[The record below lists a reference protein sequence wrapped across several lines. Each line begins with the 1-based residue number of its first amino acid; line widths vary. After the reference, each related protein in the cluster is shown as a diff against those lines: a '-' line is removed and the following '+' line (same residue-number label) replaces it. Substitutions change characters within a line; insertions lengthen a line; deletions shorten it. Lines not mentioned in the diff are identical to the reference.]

1 MTRVERCRTYCCF
14 LVLLV
19 VSSAVCICGQAQD
32 LAVSPASISA
42 QKLLRW
48 RHMTPAQQADL
59 RLRYRA
65 WLAMAPDEH
74 VRILK
79 AKSGI
84 ASLSPM
90 QQQALQARFARLD
103 RMYSRG
109 WLLGPRLGAHY
120 AHLQPLIGY
129 VQESERTH
137 FWHCCTIWMMS
148 NWRSWRRWFSVLRL
162 RNVMHCVGNCWYR
175 HRPSVMHGCG
185 HGCDARGGK

>member
-48 RHMTPAQQADL
+48 QHMTPAQQADL

-129 VQESERTH
+129 VQESERTPLLALLH
-137 FWHCCTIWMMS
+137 DLDDVQLAQLATLVQRTPPAQCDAL
-148 NWRSWRRWFSVLRL
+148 RRELLAQTPAERDAWLRTRL
-162 RNVMHCVGNCWYR
+162 RR
-175 HRPSVMHGCG
+175 
-185 HGCDARGGK
+185 